1 MDKKF
6 SENPYNVKN
15 KYITTEVII
24 DIMNKLNIND
34 YKINNI
40 EIYQRAF
47 VHKSYTK
54 PGFCFF
60 LVSIDFLLMFY

>member
-15 KYITTEVII
+15 KNISIKIII

-47 VHKSYTK
+47 IHKSYTK
-54 PGFCFF
+54 
-60 LVSIDFLLMFY
+60 LDDYSV